1 MPHITTD
8 MVITFLST
16 AGVGKV
22 FIEFADSMPDPGPNA
37 KYMVR
42 WFYAFVQTLASNST
56 KAEAAQ
62 SGGAVTIQHLPEFQS
77 KIAS

>member
-22 FIEFADSMPDPGPNA
+22 FIEFADSMPDPGPEAN
-37 KYMVR
+37 YFIR
-42 WFYAFVQTLASNST
+42 WFYAFMQKLASNGM
-56 KAEAAQ
+56 KAEA
-62 SGGAVTIQHLPEFQS
+62 SRTGGKVVIQANSSLQ
-77 KIAS
+77 